1 MSDEGAN
8 SRRPAIAIPRVLWWF
23 RLWPFWKAFFEDIGC
38 RVVTNDPARPTPHHH
53 ERASTI
59 VEEACFPIQL
69 LIDRTLAIADQADA
83 IFLPRLISVD
93 RRGIMC
99 PRFSA
104 VPDIVRMVLEQKAGS
119 QPARILAPVVDARLG
134 RRSVRDAY
142 VAIAAD
148 LGVPA
153 AQARGALRHASDV
166 QERFE
171 KDFEARLNQ
180 LPTPEVFIG
189 PKEIASAP
197 LPTEIPPN
205 YPRVALLGHPY
216 VTYDW
221 EFNLGIVQKLRSL
234 GVWVIPGEAIERTE
248 TESSVRRLDKNVY
261 WTSGREALG
270 AALSFFEKGGVEGVI
285 YLSCFK
291 CGVDGLLGD
300 VVRWAARHQSRVVY
314 LALTLDG
321 HDNEM
326 GLATRLEAFVDIVRR
341 RASRPPE
348 SC

>member
-1 MSDEGAN
+1 MSDPGAN
-8 SRRPAIAIPRVLWWF
+8 AGKPAIAIPRVLWWF
-23 RLWPFWKAFFEDIGC
+23 RLWPFWKAFFEGIGC
-38 RVVTNDPARPTPHHH
+38 RVVTNDPARPTPHRH

-69 LIDRTLAIADQADA
+69 LIDRTLAIAAGAEA

-104 VPDIVRMVLEQKAGS
+104 VPDIVRMVLEDKAGC
-119 QPARILAPVVDARLG
+119 QPAPLLSPVVDARLG

-142 VAIAAD
+142 LAIAAQ
-148 LGVPA
+148 LGVSA
-153 AQARGALRHASDV
+153 AAARKALRHASEV

-171 KDFEARLNQ
+171 KGFEIRLNT
-180 LPTPEVFIG
+180 LPTPEVFEDSKEVTPGESPERG
-189 PKEIASAP
+189 PSDC
-197 LPTEIPPN
+197 L
-205 YPRVALLGHPY
+205 RVALLGHPY
-216 VTYDW
+216 IAYDW
-221 EFNLGIVQKLRSL
+221 EFNLDIVGKLRSL
-234 GVWVIPGEAIERTE
+234 GLWVVPGESLDRKKTE
-248 TESSVRRLDKNVY
+248 TSVRRLDKNVY

-270 AALSFFEKGGVEGVI
+270 AALSSFENGGVEGVI

-300 VVRWAARHQSRVVY
+300 VVRWAARHQSRVAY

-326 GLATRLEAFVDIVRR
+326 GLATRLEAFADIVRR